1 MSRFEKLLARIRSLD
16 HNLRFE
22 ELRKILEFYGYTMKE
37 TRGGSSHV
45 AFRKPGSLPIT
56 IPRHGPIK
64 IPYVGMIKDI
74 IESEERR

>member
-45 AFRKPGSLPIT
+45 TFRKPGSLPIT

-64 IPYVGMIKDI
+64 IPYVRMIKDI